1 MSPRAVRKWSV
12 GTVVAA
18 TATVLSAAGVPAAA
32 RADGFACSASALRA
46 SVLGQAIEPVRAGA
60 ADACPDDTQ
69 ALDALAAP
77 LSGDAA
83 TAATRMTGDR
93 AGAATSLS
101 GFRAGALP
109 ALAGPLPQVPLP
121 AGIGA
126 LPVSLP
132 ASAQLL
138 GLPSLITVDATEA
151 AQQLVSARVL
161 PDVPAAAADLVQTA
175 VSAGCETTGVVFD
188 ALSRVE
194 QLTGLGQ
201 PLSTD
206 QPIDRTVELV
216 AGQTVDFST
225 LDVGLVD
232 LPAGLSLS
240 DPVVGPILRSALQTA
255 VAGLPV
261 NSVPAAVGRVIVEPA
276 RREDGDGSV
285 RQLGPR
291 VRVSVLGQEVADITL
306 GDALVSA
313 LGAVCAAPAPVAAPA
328 ARSARPPSWR
338 SAAPRATSC

>member
-12 GTVVAA
+12 GTVAAA

-32 RADGFACSASALRA
+32 RADSFACSASALRA
-46 SVLGQAIEPVRAGA
+46 TVLGQAIEPVRAGA

-77 LSGDAA
+77 LAGDAA
-83 TAATRMTGDR
+83 TAATRMTRDR
-93 AGAATSLS
+93 AGAATSVS

-109 ALAGPLPQVPLP
+109 ALAGPVPQVPLP
-121 AGIGA
+121 TGIGA

-132 ASAQLL
+132 ASAPLL

-175 VSAGCETTGVVFD
+175 VSAGCETTGVCSTR
-188 ALSRVE
+188 SRAWSSSPASAAAVHR
-194 QLTGLGQ
+194 
-201 PLSTD
+201 PA
-206 QPIDRTVELV
+206 DRPHGRAV
-216 AGQTVDFST
+216 AGQTIDFST
-225 LDVGLVD
+225 LDVGLVTC
-232 LPAGLSLS
+232 LQACRCPTRSSAR
-240 DPVVGPILRSALQTA
+240 ILRSAFRPL
-255 VAGLPV
+255 AGLPV
-261 NSVPAAVGRVIVEPA
+261 NGVPAALGRVVVPRA

-291 VRVSVLGQEVADITL
+291 VRVEVLGHEVADITL
-306 GDALVSA
+306 GDAVVSRSA
-313 LGAVCAAPAPVAAPA
+313 TSAPPRRPPPRPRR
-328 ARSARPPSWR
+328 RSARPPSWR
-338 SAAPRATSC
+338 SAAPRATSS